1 MPCIHLGV
9 TPFTFLKHEGNLVC
23 LRSHV
28 VDVVLVRWPKENEH
42 RDRLAREG
50 RPRLLLLEA
59 GVLPPLV
66 EDPLEDWVRI
76 PAPDT
81 DVRARLDTLALRA
94 RLRAPSQPTLDDDG
108 VIRHNGLWASLPPV
122 EARITRLLLDRLGAV
137 VSRESLSP
145 RRLARRRAGA
155 QRPRRPRAP
164 PPPAPG
170 PGRPGHPHRPVP
182 GLPARADDARTRP
195 RSLTRRSVLRE
206 GPSSARC
213 RSSAQCDGGKSRCSP
228 SDPPPPS
235 PPAWRV
241 SGARRAP

>member
-1 MPCIHLGV
+1 VPCIHLEV
-9 TPFTFLKHEGNLVC
+9 RPFTFLKHEGNLVC

-137 VSRESLSP
+137 VSRESLSRAGWP
-145 RRLARRRAGA
+145 DGAPGRNALDVHVLRLRRRLA
-155 QRPRRPRAP
+155 Q
-164 PPPAPG
+164 
-170 PGRPGHPHRPVP
+170 V
-182 GLPARADDARTRP
+182 GLAIRTV
-195 RSLTRRSVLRE
+195 RSRGYLLEPTMRE
-206 GPSSARC
+206 LAKE
-213 RSSAQCDGGKSRCSP
+213 A
-228 SDPPPPS
+228 
-235 PPAWRV
+235 
-241 SGARRAP
+241 